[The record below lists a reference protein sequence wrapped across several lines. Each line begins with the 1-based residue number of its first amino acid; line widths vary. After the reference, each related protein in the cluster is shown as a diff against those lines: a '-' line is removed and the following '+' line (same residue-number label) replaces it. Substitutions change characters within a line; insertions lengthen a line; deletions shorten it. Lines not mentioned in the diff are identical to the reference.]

1 VAFGSAVCAAV
12 DRAVLASNIRA
23 ARNAARMTQD
33 EAADASVMQ
42 SAVYSRIERGEV
54 DPRVSSLL
62 KIASGLGVEPADLL
76 RGVG

>member
-1 VAFGSAVCAAV
+1 V
-12 DRAVLASNIRA
+12 DRAALASNIRA

-76 RGVG
+76 RGVS

>member
-1 VAFGSAVCAAV
+1 V

-62 KIASGLGVEPADLL
+62 KIANGLGVEPADLL

>member
-1 VAFGSAVCAAV
+1 V

-33 EAADASVMQ
+33 EAADASGMQ

-62 KIASGLGVEPADLL
+62 RIASGLGVEPADLL

>member
-1 VAFGSAVCAAV
+1 MCAAV
-12 DRAVLASNIRA
+12 DRAALASNIRA

-33 EAADASVMQ
+33 EAADASNMQ

-62 KIASGLGVEPADLL
+62 KIASGLGVEPGDLL
-76 RGVG
+76 RDVG

>member
-1 VAFGSAVCAAV
+1 MWTAV

-33 EAADASVMQ
+33 EAADASAMQ

-62 KIASGLGVEPADLL
+62 KIASGLGVDPADLL
-76 RGVG
+76 RDVG

>member
-1 VAFGSAVCAAV
+1 VCAAV

-76 RGVG
+76 QDVG